1 MSVRRLAFIFL
12 VSAAGVLAGCK
23 AANDA
28 ATETYHVSATV
39 QPGQVRLGGIV
50 QVTLRATGNFS
61 TPATAYH
68 NWYPWWWQFWHMR
81 SSGAALDPIAIPT
94 QLQSAPSAHTKVW
107 HVRFYIRKGN
117 GKASLQF
124 GLHTPQ
130 GARAVW
136 TQPIIINILKTPGL
150 TAKQA
155 AGPLQVR
162 IILHTYNP
170 RANAPVHAELVVK
183 NITHHPAVFWT
194 MGCSWFTQWTYDSDA
209 IGEKIWPCLANP
221 IIRHV
226 LAPGGSCHWTTTVW
240 FARPLRGGIF
250 RVGFTPL
257 RPWPNP
263 PAHWTARTYWS
274 APIHVTVSP

>member
-28 ATETYHVSATV
+28 APETYHVSATV

-50 QVTLRATGNFS
+50 QVTLRATGDFRA
-61 TPATAYH
+61 PATGYT
-68 NWYPWWWQFWHMR
+68 NWPYWWQFWRVR
-81 SSGAALDPIAIPT
+81 SPGAVLDPIAI
-94 QLQSAPSAHTKVW
+94 LPSRQPVPSEHIKVW
-107 HVRFYIRKGN
+107 HVRLYVRKGN
-117 GKASLQF
+117 GRASLQF

-209 IGEKIWPCLANP
+209 IGEKMWPCLANP

-274 APIHVTVSP
+274 AAVHVTVSP